1 MRGLGAV
8 VSAPLR
14 LVGAGHAGL
23 LALGCFLRRRSGLA
37 GVALTAALAA
47 ALSAA
52 NVKLFL
58 KDGSDQLVREYK
70 VESDRVRFYS
80 VERSGWEEV
89 PLELVDLERTR
100 AEEKSVADEQH
111 QRAEEDRVER
121 EAERAGRTELQR
133 VPLEDG
139 VYWVDGEKVTALKQG
154 DPKTKGNKRRSV
166 LKAIAPIP
174 IVAGKGTVELE
185 GLHAA
190 FVVTSASPQFYVRL
204 DRVERLG
211 IARLTA
217 KKDSRIV
224 EDLTI
229 IPVTKEVVGQQK
241 EVEVFR
247 QQLAPTVYKIWPVA
261 PIEPGEY
268 AVVQFAADVS
278 DAQDGKRNLRVWDF
292 ACRNSN

>member
-1 MRGLGAV
+1 M
-8 VSAPLR
+8 
-14 LVGAGHAGL
+14 
-23 LALGCFLRRRSGLA
+23 
-37 GVALTAALAA
+37 AA
-47 ALSAA
+47 AMAASLSAA
-52 NVKLFL
+52 NVKLYL

-70 VESDRVRFYS
+70 VESDRVSFYS

-89 PLELVDLERTR
+89 PLELVDLDRTR

-185 GLHAA
+185 GLHAT
-190 FVVTSASPQFYVRL
+190 FVVTAASPQFYVRL

-229 IPVTKEVVGQQK
+229 IPMTKEVVGQQK

-268 AVVQFAADVS
+268 AVVQFAADVAE
-278 DAQDGKRNLRVWDF
+278 AQDGKRNLRVWDF

>member
-1 MRGLGAV
+1 VISECSILIDGN
-8 VSAPLR
+8 
-14 LVGAGHAGL
+14 
-23 LALGCFLRRRSGLA
+23 
-37 GVALTAALAA
+37 
-47 ALSAA
+47 ALSGNQLRPWCIQESYRFMRVLAVFFLAVLITAFGAA
-52 NVKLFL
+52 NVRLYL
-58 KDGSDQLVREYK
+58 KDGTDHLVREYK
-70 VESDRVRFYS
+70 VESGQVRFYS
-80 VERSGWEEV
+80 VERGEWEEI
-89 PLELVDLERTR
+89 PLELVDMDRTQR
-100 AEEKSVADEQH
+100 EQKRVEEENH

-121 EAERAGRTELQR
+121 EAERAGHTELQR

-139 VYWVDGEKVTALKQG
+139 VYWLDGQKITALKQG
-154 DPKTKGNKRRSV
+154 EPKVKGNKRRSV

-174 IVAGKGTVELE
+174 IVTGKATVELE
-185 GLHAA
+185 GPRSV
-190 FVVTSASPQFYVRL
+190 FVVNSATPQFYVRL

-229 IPVTKEVVGQQK
+229 IPVTKEVMGQQK

-278 DAQDGKRNLRVWDF
+278 DAQEGKRNIQVWDF
-292 ACRNSN
+292 SYRKAN